1 MGKHLEKTAQ
11 AATFVA
17 GLLIIALMVAQVVIV
32 ALRYIFAL
40 GLSWTQDLMVY
51 LFMLASVLPLVIVVY
66 QNHNVR
72 VDVFF
77 QSYSPATKS
86 RLDRFALFALLLPVC
101 AFTVWV
107 SAPSVI
113 NSWQL
118 LEGSPTFGGLPG
130 YFLLKTV
137 QLVMFAGL
145 SLCAIVLILRPV
157 PWAYDLTSDQKDP

>member
-1 MGKHLEKTAQ
+1 MDKLLER
-11 AATFVA
+11 AASGAAFVA
-17 GLLIIALMVAQVVIV
+17 GLLVIVLMIAQVVIV
-32 ALRYIFAL
+32 ALRYVFAL

-51 LFMLASVLPLVIVVY
+51 LFMLASVLPLVIVVLH
-66 QNHNVR
+66 NHNVR

-77 QSYSPATKS
+77 QTYRSATKS
-86 RLDRFALFALLLPVC
+86 WLDRFALVALLLPVC
-101 AFTVWV
+101 VFTVYV

-145 SLCAIVLILRPV
+145 ALCACLLMVRRA
-157 PWAYDLTSDQKDP
+157 PWRYAPDPGDKSV